1 MRLQQEGETMGR
13 LPKVNLNNNA
23 YSENKNAEKTLLPAI
38 RDTTNELDTQGNSE
52 FGITNTRVHL
62 RLNSIT
68 NARRSMAAIVRAV
81 NRGDI
86 THEEARSYAY
96 QLQILSGLFRA
107 EQELNLSREIEQLKQ
122 MLSDIQNG
130 GGELT

>member
-1 MRLQQEGETMGR
+1 MGR
-13 LPKVNLNNNA
+13 LPKVKLQNNA
-23 YSENKNAEKTLLPAI
+23 TINNENAEKTMLPAI
-38 RDTTNELDTQGNSE
+38 RDTTKQLDNQGYSE

-107 EQELNLSREIEQLKQ
+107 EQELNLSKEIEQLKQ
-122 MLSDIQNG
+122 MLADIEKG

>member
-1 MRLQQEGETMGR
+1 MGR
-13 LPKVNLNNNA
+13 LPKVKLQNIA
-23 YSENKNAEKTLLPAI
+23 STDQENAEKTALPAI
-38 RDTTNELDTQGNSE
+38 VDGTKQLDNQGYSE
-52 FGITNTRVHL
+52 FGITNSRVHL

-107 EQELNLSREIEQLKQ
+107 EQELNLSKEIEQLKQ
-122 MLSDIQNG
+122 MLADIQNNE
-130 GGELT
+130 GEIM

>member
-1 MRLQQEGETMGR
+1 MGR
-13 LPKVNLNNNA
+13 LPKVKLQNTA
-23 YSENKNAEKTLLPAI
+23 TSDQENAEKTQLPVTVDNTKAL
-38 RDTTNELDTQGNSE
+38 EAQGYSE
-52 FGITNTRVHL
+52 FGIIKSRVHL

-107 EQELNLSREIEQLKQ
+107 EQELNLSKEIEQLKQ
-122 MLSDIQNG
+122 MLADIQNN
-130 GGELT
+130 GGEIT